1 MQIQLLEHET
11 IEQLVFEAS
20 PERTP
25 GLHVSQI
32 IKSICVEL
40 DPKRFSQENERLPW
54 ERFETG
60 FTFER
65 VLEMAIQ
72 ARRANIFRPGEI
84 EKDGI
89 IMSPDGIDLDSTAF
103 LFNTIFIPGWDDCVL
118 EEYKFTWMSSNE
130 APTASKFLH
139 WFWQMKAYC
148 YALQT
153 LRARLR
159 VMFVN
164 GDYRGSGPQ
173 YRVWDVLFTEAELI
187 DNWQM
192 LLGQARAKGWL

>member
-11 IEQLVFEAS
+11 IESLVFAGQ

-32 IKSICVEL
+32 IKSICVEI
-40 DPKRFSQENERLPW
+40 DPKRFTQENERLPW

-65 VLEMAIQ
+65 VLEVALQ
-72 ARRANIFRPGEI
+72 SRRAEIFRPGEV
-84 EKDGI
+84 EQDGI
-89 IMSPDGIDLDSTAF
+89 ILSPDGIDPDGSVFSFATLNDPY
-103 LFNTIFIPGWDDCVL
+103 IL
-118 EEYKFTWMSSNE
+118 EEFKFTWMSVRE
-130 APTASKFLH
+130 APQHSKFLH

-148 YALQT
+148 HVLGT
-153 LRARLR
+153 PRARLR
-159 VMFVN
+159 ALFVN
-164 GDYRGSGPQ
+164 GDYKGSGPL
-173 YRVWDVLFTEAELI
+173 YRVWDIQFTEQELL

-192 LLGQARAKGWL
+192 LVQHARAKGWL